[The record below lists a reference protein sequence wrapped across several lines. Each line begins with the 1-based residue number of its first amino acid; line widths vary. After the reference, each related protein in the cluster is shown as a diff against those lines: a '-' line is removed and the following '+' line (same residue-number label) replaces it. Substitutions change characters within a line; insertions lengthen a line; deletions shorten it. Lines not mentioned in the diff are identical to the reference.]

1 MVCRKLHNEWGRI
14 ACEEAG
20 LLQNNARAED
30 GDYAQEVC
38 AGSNPPLA
46 TEYSTCKQSDNR
58 EFCTARDERRGHN
71 GHATIVLVFN
81 GSGGHDAGHAA
92 ASTDKNR
99 HKRLA
104 GKAKAA
110 EHAVEDKRD
119 TSHVTARLKEGKQQE
134 QYQHLGN
141 EAEHRANASD
151 NAIENQSLQPVGASD
166 RIQTL
171 LNKNRNTGNP
181 HAVFRGI
188 GLGAFNLF
196 CVRIGVYL
204 LGFAVFVNIGCDDA
218 CVSGFVSKVF
228 RFGIKTF
235 LDRCCLK
242 CGNSILV
249 ALIGS
254 QNIKSF
260 LVGIY
265 IYFNRFVFARFVVI
279 RLIGRRQTSGFSIFD
294 ECLGSRIKILFF
306 GCGFKGVN
314 AFLRTL
320 EFLRYLIELLLT
332 RTEIPA
338 ITEYAIV
345 CPVGGNAANGGN
357 GNVVHKEHNHNE
369 DRQCQNAVGNHTVDL
384 VGRGQLA
391 CHILATAVVDDR

>member
-14 ACEEAG
+14 TCKEAG
-20 LLQNNARAED
+20 LLQNNTRAED
-30 GDYAQEVC
+30 GDYAKEVC

-181 HAVFRGI
+181 NTVCA
-188 GLGAFNLF
+188 
-196 CVRIGVYL
+196 CVRSAVSLFVICIEIIVYCL
-204 LGFAVFVNIGCDDA
+204 LQL
-218 CVSGFVSKVF
+218 S
-228 RFGIKTF
+228 
-235 LDRCCLK
+235 LCCIRSFSYLK
-242 CGNSILV
+242 CFFI
-249 ALIGS
+249 
-254 QNIKSF
+254 
-260 LVGIY
+260 
-265 IYFNRFVFARFVVI
+265 FNRI
-279 RLIGRRQTSGFSIFD
+279 SNICIGRS
-294 ECLGSRIKILFF
+294 
-306 GCGFKGVN
+306 
-314 AFLRTL
+314 
-320 EFLRYLIELLLT
+320 
-332 RTEIPA
+332 
-338 ITEYAIV
+338 
-345 CPVGGNAANGGN
+345 
-357 GNVVHKEHNHNE
+357 
-369 DRQCQNAVGNHTVDL
+369 
-384 VGRGQLA
+384 
-391 CHILATAVVDDR
+391 